1 MIADPT
7 FRLVER
13 PGNAVLFYCGETAID
28 AATFLRHCHALAA
41 TLPAHGY
48 MINQCRDR
56 YAFAVS
62 FAASVLRGTPCL
74 LTGDR
79 SAAGLGMLAETYKDS
94 YIVTDEAG
102 ATRDAAA
109 TAGLPVHVIDTRPG
123 GSGAQQS
130 DNPPNPVI
138 PTDQLAAI
146 VFTSGSTGAPTPH
159 CKSWGALAE
168 RSRAAATQFGLI
180 MTDPVAVVGTVPPQH
195 MYGFETTVL
204 LPLHAPAASWCG
216 AAFYPT
222 DVQAALEAVPAPRV
236 LVTTPL
242 QMGGLLRAAARL
254 PVLRAVISATA
265 PLEADLAAAAEA
277 RWQTRVLEIFGAT
290 EVGSIASRRTVE
302 GDRWNLYPAVRL
314 VSDDAAADAGDEMV
328 AVTAPF
334 APQVP
339 LADNVE
345 RLDETQ
351 FRLVG
356 RRTDIVKLGGHRA
369 SLAGLNRVL
378 VGLDGVIDGTFV
390 VPDNLDQQPTARLMA
405 VVVAPERSASSIL
418 RDLRMRLDA
427 LFLPRRVILVPALP
441 RNEVGKVSREALLRL
456 AVQDPPASEA

>member
-1 MIADPT
+1 MITDPT

-195 MYGFETTVL
+195 MYGFETTV
-204 LPLHAPAASWCG
+204 P
-216 AAFYPT
+216 
-222 DVQAALEAVPAPRV
+222 
-236 LVTTPL
+236 
-242 QMGGLLRAAARL
+242 
-254 PVLRAVISATA
+254 
-265 PLEADLAAAAEA
+265 AAAACAGRKLVWGGVLSHRCPGCA
-277 RWQTRVLEIFGAT
+277 RGGAST
-290 EVGSIASRRTVE
+290 AGA
-302 GDRWNLYPAVRL
+302 GHH
-314 VSDDAAADAGDEMV
+314 AAADGWAAPRGCQIARAPCGHLGDSTAG
-328 AVTAPF
+328 
-334 APQVP
+334 
-339 LADNVE
+339 
-345 RLDETQ
+345 
-351 FRLVG
+351 G
-356 RRTDIVKLGGHRA
+356 
-369 SLAGLNRVL
+369 
-378 VGLDGVIDGTFV
+378 
-390 VPDNLDQQPTARLMA
+390 
-405 VVVAPERSASSIL
+405 
-418 RDLRMRLDA
+418 
-427 LFLPRRVILVPALP
+427 
-441 RNEVGKVSREALLRL
+441 
-456 AVQDPPASEA
+456 

>member
-1 MIADPT
+1 MITAPA

-13 PGNAVLFYCGETAID
+13 PGNAVLFYRGETALD
-28 AATFLRHCHALAA
+28 AASFLRHCHALAE

-62 FAASVLRGTPCL
+62 FVASVLRRTTCL

-94 YIVTDEAG
+94 FMVTDEPEA
-102 ATRDAAA
+102 ARETAA
-109 TAGLPVHVIDTRPG
+109 TAGLPIYPADARTGAGNAQPG
-123 GSGAQQS
+123 
-130 DNPPNPVI
+130 DDPPNPMI

-159 CKSWGALAE
+159 RKSWGALVQ
-168 RSRAAATQFGLI
+168 RSRAAAIQFGLTS
-180 MTDPVAVVGTVPPQH
+180 MDPIAVVGTVPPQH

-222 DVQAALEAVPAPRV
+222 DVQTALEAVPAPRL

-254 PVLRAVISATA
+254 PALHAVISATA
-265 PLEADLAAAAEA
+265 PLEADLAASAEA
-277 RWQTRVLEIFGAT
+277 RWQTQVLEIFGAT
-290 EVGSIASRRTVE
+290 EVGSIASRRTIE
-302 GDRWNLYPAVRL
+302 GDRWTLYPEVRL
-314 VSDDAAADAGDEMV
+314 VSDDTEANAGDDMV

-339 LADNVE
+339 LADTIE
-345 RLDETQ
+345 RIGETQ

-369 SLAGLNRVL
+369 SVAGLNRIL
-378 VGLDGVIDGTFV
+378 LGLDGVIDGTFV
-390 VPDNLDQQPTARLMA
+390 VPDDLDQQPTARLIA

-418 RDLRMRLDA
+418 RDLRLRLDA

-441 RNEVGKVSREALLRL
+441 RNEMGKLSREALLRL
-456 AVQDPPASEA
+456 VAQDPAAGEA

>member
-1 MIADPT
+1 LITEPD

-13 PGNAVLFYCGETAID
+13 PGNAVLFHRGEVAID
-28 AATFLRHCHALAA
+28 AAMFLRHCHALAA
-41 TLPAHGY
+41 TLPAHGH

-62 FAASVLRGTPCL
+62 FAASVLRGTTCL

-94 YIVTDEAG
+94 YLATDEPDA
-102 ATRDAAA
+102 ARDAAT
-109 TAGLPVHVIDTRPG
+109 TAGLPVHLADTRTG
-123 GSGAQQS
+123 GSGAAQS
-130 DNPPNPVI
+130 GDPPNPVI
-138 PTDQLAAI
+138 PADQLAAI

-159 CKSWGALAE
+159 RKSWGALAE
-168 RSRAAATQFGLI
+168 RSRAAATQFGLT
-180 MTDPVAVVGTVPPQH
+180 MEDPIAVVGTVPPQH

-204 LPLHAPAASWCG
+204 LPLHAPASSWCG

-222 DVQAALEAVPAPRV
+222 DVQAALEAVPAPRL

-242 QMGGLLRAAARL
+242 QMGGLLRAAVRL
-254 PVLRAVISATA
+254 PALHAIISATA

-277 RWQTRVLEIFGAT
+277 RWHTQVLEIFGAT

-302 GDRWNLYPAVRL
+302 GDRWTLYPEVRL
-314 VSDDAAADAGDEMV
+314 VPDDAATNAGDEMV
-328 AVTAPF
+328 AVTGPF

-345 RLDETQ
+345 RLGDTQ

-378 VGLDGVIDGTFV
+378 LGLEGVADGSFV

-418 RDLRMRLDA
+418 RDLRLRLDA
-427 LFLPRRVILVPALP
+427 LFVPRRVILVPTLP
-441 RNEVGKVSREALLRL
+441 RNEVGKLSREALLRL
-456 AVQDPPASEA
+456 VAQDPTASEA